1 MAEKDLID
9 MEGLVIES
17 LPNTMFR
24 VELENGFEVL
34 AYLAGRLRRHYI
46 KILPGD
52 RVVVELSPYDL
63 SKGRIVYR
71 LGKKQRRD
79 RKDRQTESPRTSV
92 VVSH

>member
-1 MAEKDLID
+1 
-9 MEGLVIES
+9 
-17 LPNTMFR
+17 MFR

-63 SKGRIVYR
+63 NKGCIVYR
-71 LGKKQRRD
+71 LGKKQRGD
-79 RKDRQTESPRTSV
+79 SKGGANCKPTNFSGSDSKELIKNKS
-92 VVSH
+92 

>member
-9 MEGLVIES
+9 MEGLVTES

-24 VELENGFEVL
+24 VDLENGFEVL

-79 RKDRQTESPRTSV
+79 RKEGQTASPHTSV
-92 VVSH
+92 VGC